1 MKTLTFSNGDK
12 MHALGLGTWKSRP
25 GEVGQAVEEAV
36 RAGYRHIDCAP
47 IYGNEA
53 EIGEALRQ
61 LFRDGVVQREDLW
74 ITSKLW
80 NNAHR
85 EQDVG
90 PALERSLRDLQ
101 LDYLDLFLIH
111 WPVVFRPGVQTMPSG
126 PEDFLSLDE
135 IPTAETWLGME
146 RAAQA
151 GKSRHIGLSNFSRT
165 KIERL
170 LPHSSIRPA
179 MNQVEMHPYLQQT
192 DLLDYCHD
200 QHIHLTAY
208 SPLGSRDRIPQM
220 KKEDEPNLME
230 VPQIVAIAQHHEC
243 TPAQILLA
251 WHLRRDCA
259 VIPKSTNPQR
269 IRENL
274 AAAQVRLSAAELRSI
289 AELDKH
295 YRFVD
300 GSFWA
305 QQGSPYTLAGLW
317 DE

>member
-1 MKTLTFSNGDK
+1 MP
-12 MHALGLGTWKSRP
+12 ALGLGTWKSSP
-25 GEVGQAVEEAV
+25 GEVGRAVQEAV

-53 EIGEALRQ
+53 EIGSALRQ
-61 LFRDGVVQREDLW
+61 LFRDGEVRREELW

-85 EQDVG
+85 EQDVV
-90 PALERSLRDLQ
+90 PALERSLGDLQ

-111 WPVVFRPGVQTMPSG
+111 WPVVFRPSVQTMPSG
-126 PEDFLSLDE
+126 PDDFLSLDE
-135 IPTAETWLGME
+135 VPTGETWLGME
-146 RAAQA
+146 RAVQA
-151 GKSRHIGLSNFSRT
+151 GKSRHIGLSNFSRH

-170 LPHSSIRPA
+170 LPHTSVRPA
-179 MNQVEMHPYLQQT
+179 MNQVEMHPYLQQN
-192 DLLDYCHD
+192 DLLHYCRD
-200 QHIHLTAY
+200 QNIHLTAY
-208 SPLGSRDRIPQM
+208 SPLGSRDRIKQM
-220 KKEDEPNLME
+220 KKDDEPNLME
-230 VPQIVAIAQHHEC
+230 VPPIVEIARQHEC

-251 WHLRRDCA
+251 WHLMRGCA

-274 AAAQVRLSAAELRSI
+274 DAARVKLSDAELEAI
-289 AELDKH
+289 ADLDKH

-305 QQGSPYTLAGLW
+305 QEGSPYTMAGLW